1 VPHYVSR
8 PSATPPSGVLELSAA
23 LVDYWQRR
31 DRPDKAVQWLL
42 PALRKT
48 KTVGD
53 PALRAR
59 ALGKVFWPLW
69 DSNRTDVAA
78 RRFKPSWV
86 GPTKRS

>member
-1 VPHYVSR
+1 MACLDDDIENFRAALRFAAEHDAAER
-8 PSATPPSGVLELSAA
+8 VLELSTA

-31 DRPDKAVQWLL
+31 DRPDEAVDWVL

-48 KTVGD
+48 AGTAD

-69 DSNRTDVAA
+69 DSR
-78 RRFKPSWV
+78 PQ
-86 GPTKRS
+86 G